1 MKKVLF
7 IDRDGT
13 IITEPEDEQV
23 DSFDKLS
30 FLPGA
35 ISCLST
41 IAKETDFELVMVTN
55 QDGLGT
61 ESFPEETFWP
71 VQNKILEILKGEG
84 IIFKEIFIDKSF
96 PSQNAPTR
104 KPGTA
109 MLVKYLAKG
118 VDLTSSFVI
127 GDRSTDVTLAKN
139 LGCKAILIGRETSP
153 EAELCAADWNEICRY
168 LKRIPRTAKVERNT
182 TETQIIAELNL
193 DGSGTYAID
202 TGIGFFDHMLEQ
214 IARHGNI
221 DLTIKVKGDLKIDE
235 HHTVEDVAI
244 TLGEAV
250 LGALGGKKGIERYSF
265 LLPMDDCLA
274 QVALD
279 FGGRPWLVWEA
290 EFRREKVGDM
300 PTELF
305 FHFFKSF
312 SDNAKCNLN
321 IKAEGDNEHHK
332 IEAIFKAFAKAI
344 KIAVYQTDNFNLPTT
359 KGTL

>member
-13 IITEPEDEQV
+13 IIAEPEDEQV
-23 DSFDKLS
+23 DSFEKLA

-35 ISCLST
+35 ISCLSK
-41 IAKETDFELVMVTN
+41 IAKETDYELVMVTN

-61 ESFPEETFWP
+61 EAFPEDIFWP
-71 VQNKILEILKGEG
+71 VHNKMLQILRGEG
-84 IIFKEIFIDKSF
+84 IIFTEIFIDRTM
-96 PSQNAPTR
+96 PSEKAPTR

-118 VDLTSSFVI
+118 IDLDSSFVI
-127 GDRSTDVTLAKN
+127 GDRQTDVELAKN
-139 LGCKAILIGRETSP
+139 LGCKAIYFSP
-153 EAELCAADWNEICRY
+153 ENSPDVELCTTDWNDIYKY
-168 LKRIPRTAKVERNT
+168 LKKLPRIAKVERKT
-182 TETQIIAELNL
+182 SETDISVELNL
-193 DGSGTYAID
+193 DGSGKSIID

-221 DLTIKVKGDLKIDE
+221 DLIIKVKGDLMVDE

-244 TLGEAV
+244 TLGDAMLKAV
-250 LGALGGKKGIERYSF
+250 GGKKGIERYSF
-265 LLPMDDCLA
+265 VLPMDDCLA

-279 FGGRPWLVWEA
+279 FGGRPWLVWKVK
-290 EFRREKVGDM
+290 FLREKVGEI
-300 PTELF
+300 PAELF

-321 IKAEGDNEHHK
+321 IKADGNNEHHK

-344 KIAVYQTDNFNLPTT
+344 KIAVIQTDNFNVPTT
-359 KGTL
+359 KGRL